1 MDVKGSSKKLKRES
15 STTQV
20 VGMNLAEFETMLDDS
35 IIFNTLKQMYE
46 YDQIENEKRFNSI
59 TKDYQKQ
66 VNMLGASLAKSVEQL
81 NSEMTFLRN

>member
-1 MDVKGSSKKLKRES
+1 M
-15 STTQV
+15 
-20 VGMNLAEFETMLDDS
+20 VGMNLSEFETMLDDS